1 MLDFQKLMR
10 QIDFVGQ
17 ETLENRETAAKIME
31 EAQRAYKQA
40 SQNPTQVAQRLNE
53 NIPWAFWP
61 IAIPLEEFGKSFI
74 LPKPIKEVTVVAV
87 DGSQI
92 MPSHHEIHNCFLLN
106 IGCVQISY
114 GAKVTP
120 LLESFPYLYHKSEEL
135 YPLVDRRR
143 IHIDELYV
151 SLERNLLE
159 LSFLA
164 DKAVLA
170 QERALPVVAL
180 IDGSLIPW
188 SLERMPEAYQ
198 NHYIE
203 RHSAAMDILKENS
216 IAILGYISHSRS
228 SELVNDLR
236 ISICPYEVSNC
247 RENCYR
253 LNEEDF
259 PCSKIWPLLDRTM
272 LKHHVPTNQRSSSF
286 LSGSSVSKLFASD
299 LRTCFLYLNT
309 GEEIARLEFPR
320 WLFDYQDILDNAI
333 STTLSQVDR
342 GKGYPIS
349 LAEAHHLA
357 VIKGNDRQ
365 RFFDLLT
372 RHLVAKGAGPVKP
385 SPKEAKKRIG
395 LV

>member
-17 ETLENRETAAKIME
+17 ETLENRESAAKVME

-40 SQNPTQVAQRLNE
+40 SQNATGFAERLEE

-61 IAIPLEEFGKSFI
+61 IALPLEEFGKTFA
-74 LPKPIKEVTVVAV
+74 LPEPKEATVVAV

-92 MPSHHEIHNCFLLN
+92 MPSHHEIHSCFLLN

-114 GAKVTP
+114 GAKVPP
-120 LLESFPYLYHKSEEL
+120 LLESFPYLYHKSEDL

-164 DKAVLA
+164 DRAILA
-170 QERALPVVAL
+170 KEIALPVVAL

-188 SLERMPEAYQ
+188 SLERMPDAYQ

-203 RHSAAMDILKENS
+203 RHSEIMQALKDNQVPV
-216 IAILGYISHSRS
+216 IGYISHSRS
-228 SELVNDLR
+228 SELVNALR
-236 ISICPYEVSNC
+236 ISICPYELSNC
-247 RENCYR
+247 REFCYR

-259 PCSKIWPLLDRTM
+259 PCSKIWPLLDRTI
-272 LKHHVPTNQRSSSF
+272 LKGHLPIKHRSCASI
-286 LSGSSVSKLFASD
+286 SGTSASKLFAFD
-299 LRTCFLYLNT
+299 FRTCFLYLNN

-320 WLFDYQDILDNAI
+320 WLFDHHDILDTAI
-333 STTLSQVDR
+333 STILSQADK
-342 GKGYPIS
+342 GKGYPIALS
-349 LAEAHHLA
+349 EAHHLA

-365 RFFDLLT
+365 HFFDLLT
-372 RHLVAKGAGPVKP
+372 KHLIAKGAGPVKP

>member
-1 MLDFQKLMR
+1 
-10 QIDFVGQ
+10 
-17 ETLENRETAAKIME
+17 
-31 EAQRAYKQA
+31 
-40 SQNPTQVAQRLNE
+40 
-53 NIPWAFWP
+53 
-61 IAIPLEEFGKSFI
+61 
-74 LPKPIKEVTVVAV
+74 
-87 DGSQI
+87 
-92 MPSHHEIHNCFLLN
+92 MP
-106 IGCVQISY
+106 
-114 GAKVTP
+114 
-120 LLESFPYLYHKSEEL
+120 
-135 YPLVDRRR
+135 D
-143 IHIDELYV
+143 
-151 SLERNLLE
+151 
-159 LSFLA
+159 
-164 DKAVLA
+164 
-170 QERALPVVAL
+170 
-180 IDGSLIPW
+180 
-188 SLERMPEAYQ
+188 AYQ
-198 NHYIE
+198 GHYIE
-203 RHSAAMDILKENS
+203 RHSEIMQALKDNQ
-216 IAILGYISHSRS
+216 IPVVGYISHSRS

-272 LKHHVPTNQRSSSF
+272 LKHHVLTNQRSSSF
-286 LSGSSVSKLFASD
+286 LSGSSVSKLFAAD

-320 WLFDYQDILDNAI
+320 WLFDYPDILDNAI
-333 STTLSQVDR
+333 STTLSQVNR

-372 RHLVAKGAGPVKP
+372 RHLIAKGAGPVKP